1 LRIAATSADTY
12 RAIGAMGLPIFVAVR
27 LGTFEEL
34 GPSIAAYREAYQSAG
49 HAGQGEVYLRV
60 PIYVA
65 ETEASARAD
74 PEPSIMQFYRTLGL
88 QLEGAAKRPGMGAGE
103 ERAERGHALQT
114 ISYED
119 ALRNKVIIGTP
130 ASVAMRLQYLIGKLG
145 LNGVL
150 AELNCGGLLDNEKVM
165 RSLQLMCEEVAPCF
179 R

>member
-12 RAIGAMGLPIFVAVR
+12 GAIGAMGLPIFVAVR

-34 GPSIAAYREAYQSAG
+34 GPSITAYRQAYQSAG

-88 QLEGAAKRPGMGAGE
+88 QLEGTANRPGVRAGE
-103 ERAERGHALQT
+103 QRSERGQALQT

-119 ALRNKVIIGTP
+119 ALRNKVIVGTP
-130 ASVAMRLQYLIGKLG
+130 ASVVMRLQDLTAKLG

-150 AELNCGGLLDNEKVM
+150 AELNCGGLLNNEKVM